1 MFYRARYIKGIFK
14 YLLNPKI
21 SFFSIVSINSDI
33 HRKVVINRFVKI
45 NKSVIGRYSY
55 VGNNTSIDY
64 ANIGQFCSIADHCR
78 IGMASHALNQLSTS
92 PIFTQ
97 KINGCHEAWVKND
110 VCHVLERREV
120 SLGNDVWVGSHVLMK
135 GGITIGD
142 GAVIAAGAVVVRDV
156 PPYAIV
162 GGVPAKIIKYRFSQ
176 DIIEKLME
184 LKWWSLT
191 DDELKR
197 NIIFFQQPN
206 ISMNDIEQF
215 INIKNHL

>member
-1 MFYRARYIKGIFK
+1 M
-14 YLLNPKI
+14 
-21 SFFSIVSINSDI
+21 
-33 HRKVVINRFVKI
+33 
-45 NKSVIGRYSY
+45 
-55 VGNNTSIDY
+55 
-64 ANIGQFCSIADHCR
+64 
-78 IGMASHALNQLSTS
+78 
-92 PIFTQ
+92 
-97 KINGCHEAWVKND
+97 
-110 VCHVLERREV
+110 
-120 SLGNDVWVGSHVLMK
+120 GNDVWVGSHVLMK